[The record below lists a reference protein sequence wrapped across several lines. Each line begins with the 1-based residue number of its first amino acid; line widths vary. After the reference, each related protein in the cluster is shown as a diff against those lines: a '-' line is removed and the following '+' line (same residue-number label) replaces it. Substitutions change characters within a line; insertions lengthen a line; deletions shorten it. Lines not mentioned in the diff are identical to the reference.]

1 MKRLISLV
9 LATSLIFAMTAIAA
23 TPNRSTVLGEEL
35 YRTRTIAPIVKQAAE
50 ESVGNRDI
58 ANVSSWIPL
67 HDVNGTFYAYF
78 VPMYNGDKG
87 LCGFNVVTD
96 VDGTHSVLTGAE
108 SEGAGK
114 YAEFI
119 VNLYAKRA
127 ENEILVYSFPDTFLI
142 GEVGKL
148 KIVNRD
154 FTLES
159 AKVSKDAK
167 DIVKVIKNINLS
179 KTMAATRS
187 TNLMSASLTNW
198 AYGDFVPVLRPQQ
211 VAGGGTTIIT
221 CYGGK
226 QNWLENKGISSS
238 IASRACGLTA
248 AANMFHYLSE
258 NISGKSALYTKSGIT
273 WEDFAN
279 FQVELYNNGFV
290 PTIAGIPNASY
301 MDGKI
306 QNWSDSKN
314 VNLTSVL
321 FDGYWVTD
329 EVQEF
334 ICEGLSLNRPVLM
347 CTWNSDIEDL
357 YNHWVTVTKVYD
369 TNGPM
374 FICSN
379 REDIRYYDLDV
390 WASMGSQYRC
400 LMYYL

>member
-87 LCGFNVVTD
+87 LCGFSVVTD

-108 SEGAGK
+108 SESAGK

-127 ENEILVYSFPDTFLI
+127 ENEILAYSFPDTFLI

-148 KIVNRD
+148 KIANRD

-167 DIVKVIKNINLS
+167 DIVNVIKNINQS

-221 CYGGK
+221 CYGGN
-226 QNWLENKGISSS
+226 QSWLENKGISSTY
-238 IASRACGLTA
+238 ADRACGLTA

-258 NISGKSALYTKSGIT
+258 NVSGKSALYTKSGIT

-279 FQVELYNNGFV
+279 FQVELYNNGLA
-290 PTIAGIPNASY
+290 PSLIGIPDEPTLTS
-301 MDGKI
+301 KI
-306 QNWSDSKN
+306 NYWCNLKN
-314 VNLTSVL
+314 VSLFAVS

-334 ICEGLSLNRPVLM
+334 ICEGLSMNRPVLM

-357 YNHWVTVTKVYD
+357 ESHWVTTTKVYD

-374 FICSN
+374 FVCSN
-379 REDIRYYDLDV
+379 WEDIRYYDLDV
-390 WASMGSQYRC
+390 WASMGSLNRE
-400 LMYYL
+400 LVYYI